1 MPHARS
7 SRSRRTA
14 AEWQALIRRY
24 AQGDLTLR
32 AFCAQEGVAES
43 TFTAWRRRLQAAPVA
58 PSAAPKPAEVAEPT
72 PSAPE
77 SAGGLFA
84 ELSLPGTSPSD
95 DPLQGVQDAA
105 PWEVELDLGAGVCLR
120 IRRAPGC

>member
-1 MPHARS
+1 MPHARR

-14 AEWQALIRRY
+14 AEWQVLIQRY

-43 TFTAWRRRLQAAPVA
+43 TFTAWRRRLQAAAV
-58 PSAAPKPAEVAEPT
+58 APKPPEVAEPA

-77 SAGGLFA
+77 PAGGLFA
-84 ELSLPGTSPSD
+84 ELSLPGSPSTD
-95 DPLQGVQDAA
+95 APGQGEQDTP
-105 PWEVELDLGAGVCLR
+105 PWEVEVELDLGAGVCLR
-120 IRRAPGC
+120 IRRVPGC